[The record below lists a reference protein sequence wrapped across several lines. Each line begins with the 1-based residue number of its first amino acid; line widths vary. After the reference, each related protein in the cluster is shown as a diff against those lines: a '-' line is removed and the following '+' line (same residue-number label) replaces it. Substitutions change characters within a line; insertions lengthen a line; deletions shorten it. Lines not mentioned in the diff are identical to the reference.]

1 MGLLDVSVAKLL
13 DPPPRRPPR
22 PGLGRAKPP
31 DGLRTRMAELSPRA
45 IERLGE
51 LLDSDDERV
60 RLEAAKTILDRHL
73 GRPAIRADI
82 SLHRGIGDQHIAALL
97 EVARRRALEPITL
110 DDDDVEIVGM
120 VPTAK

>member
-1 MGLLDVSVAKLL
+1 MA
-13 DPPPRRPPR
+13 RNE
-22 PGLGRAKPP
+22 LGRFLPGASGNAGGRPKPP

-60 RLEAAKTILDRHL
+60 RLEAAKAILDRHL
-73 GRPAIRADI
+73 GRPPIQADI
-82 SLHRGIGDQHIAALL
+82 SIHRCLDDHHIGALL

-110 DDDDVEIVGM
+110 NDDDVEIVAI

>member
-1 MGLLDVSVAKLL
+1 MA
-13 DPPPRRPPR
+13 RNE
-22 PGLGRAKPP
+22 LGRFLPGASGNAGGRPKPP

-73 GRPAIRADI
+73 GRPAIQADI
-82 SLHRGIGDQHIAALL
+82 NVRDGGANAHLAALL
-97 EVARRRALEPITL
+97 EVARRRAREPIML
-110 DDDDVEIVGM
+110 EDDDVEIVGL
-120 VPTAK
+120 VPPAK

>member
-1 MGLLDVSVAKLL
+1 MA
-13 DPPPRRPPR
+13 RNE
-22 PGLGRAKPP
+22 LGRFLPGSSGNAGGRPKPP

-73 GRPAIRADI
+73 GRPPIQADI
-82 SLHRGIGDQHIAALL
+82 NLRRGVDDQHISALL
-97 EVARRRALEPITL
+97 DMARRRALEPITL
-110 DDDDVEIVGM
+110 DDDDVEIVAM